1 MFSPNPDPIDLR
13 EAIRRAGA
21 VLFDFDSIL
30 VDSEPF
36 HYEAYRRVFARFGHR
51 LDRDEYWVHWTS
63 RGEGAEGE
71 IARHGLDVCPDEI
84 RRQKNPIFE
93 AFCRSGEMPPI
104 PDTLEAARLLAAA
117 GKALAVASGS
127 TVANVR
133 TVLRHFGAE
142 GLFGC
147 YVGKD
152 RVERGKPHPDS
163 FLLAA
168 GELGVAPDSCL
179 VVEDAEKGVGAA
191 RAAGMRVV
199 VIRTPY
205 TRGIAFEGADW
216 IAGEY
221 AAFLEAV
228 REALGGG

>member
-1 MFSPNPDPIDLR
+1 MGVSVQFPHAVR
-13 EAIRRAGA
+13 ESGA

-36 HYEAYRRVFARFGHR
+36 HYEAYRRVFARFGHEV
-51 LDRDEYWVHWTS
+51 DRDKYWIHWTS

-71 IARHGLDVCPDEI
+71 ISRHGLDLDPDEI

-93 AFCRSGEMPPI
+93 AFCRNGEMPPI
-104 PDTLEAARLLAAA
+104 EETLEAARLLDAA

-127 TVANVR
+127 TVQNVR
-133 TVLRHFGAE
+133 TVLGNWDAE
-142 GLFGC
+142 DLFRV

-152 RVERGKPHPDS
+152 RVSRGKPDPES

-168 GELGVAPDSCL
+168 GELGVDPGTCL

-191 RAAGMRVV
+191 RAAGMRVA

-205 TRGIAFEGADW
+205 TREIAFEGADW
-216 IAGEY
+216 VLDDY
-221 AAFLEAV
+221 AAFLAGV
-228 REALGGG
+228 RKSLEG